1 MRTLLNRG
9 QFDYGAPMDKQT
21 DIQELKD
28 LVRGFCDE
36 RKWDEYHSPKDLA
49 IGAVTEASELLEIFR
64 FLKPDEERAA
74 VTEPEKRQA
83 IADELADVLF
93 FLLRFSERYKFELS
107 DCLRQK
113 LVKNAKKY
121 PVGSR

>member
-1 MRTLLNRG
+1 
-9 QFDYGAPMDKQT
+9 MDKQT